1 MYSSENVEVKFDLFE
16 CFCSNLTGDVT
27 EEITSKETQKK
38 IDSLTLKEK
47 KYFEKLQLQI
57 VDTILIDNGQIVA
70 WLFTDKNGY
79 VMNHSRSKLNRE
91 AIINYYIIEIKK
103 FLIDKL
109 GIRSLSKIN
118 NEKMIN
124 DFEIFEN
131 SINLKTPPDILY
143 KKKHCEYLIHF
154 HMMKCILIT
163 YNSVEENS
171 NKKKFYNVIEMNKIL
186 KNSNKLSSVK
196 LIQFILDVR
205 VFNHF
210 ATASKYVDLTRVRF
224 QQMKIEYECNQ
235 RDNFKKKIK
244 LYIENP
250 KQIASPS
257 SKKNT
262 IPNLRRTLSKRFSTQ
277 SMINTTIYNSAKN
290 MSCRSSLNSFSA
302 AENNNNLAN
311 SNSDITNSNLP
322 VLFFSTPLTP
332 LNNSNLQSL
341 YEKIIFHLVKHIEN
355 FKKITL
361 LKCDFSFIKLN
372 NENFAFVG
380 GGFVA
385 IGFDRCGEEFIE
397 KRRKLKS
404 AMDNLYKKRIPP
416 DIHNFNKIKKI
427 AEEHKCHGDFCDF
440 VVPEASKVET
450 KQNALNSILLHSK
463 VQKENKFSQ
472 RDKDYTLPNR
482 LSLFKIKQAYDN
494 PSIVNMVLKAYS
506 IFPKEANRELLSLQI
521 AKEKDEINREKSA
534 QIFSSK
540 SKPSSLKISLFT
552 DICKEIKERIILYKP
567 KENKFENINFDNL
580 YTTVGVCYNCFVI
593 YSLINKYISTFDF
606 NSMTYKNEAKAKSL
620 LVQGEKFIMTPSTTN
635 FSNDNTIYQGELNDE
650 CLRKSL
656 MKTIE
661 KKREQF
667 IEDNR
672 NGSYI
677 KRLYKNRIT
686 RKEENKQMLNYYID
700 IGAPRRKIDINLK
713 NEEIET
719 KTEKQIIPMF
729 NIHIKQEKKTN
740 KKKICYKEG
749 RSSSAL
755 MKNRRVHMG
764 YTSSI
769 NLDIKGIRPSYA
781 KSNSGSIMNLD
792 IDIIHNLRNI
802 RHSSSMSSLLST
814 PNDQIAIKKK
824 NKIHLTSIFYSKT
837 FEKVNKNIPYYNIS
851 SPIAKYKDGNHIV
864 TNEEARSVR
873 ALLTSVTSQEYMKL
887 AGIEP
892 NSLLFS
898 SDIFIYDNYTAVPFF
913 IYTSPHPKS
922 SQPSLIIF
930 VINDFFDSYEKYS
943 SFFYE
948 SLRSTQTNANIK
960 IVFFNLPGQPYTLW
974 SSNTKLN
981 NAFYIS
987 FIDRFLFY
995 LFQNKKAFDHTYSGF
1010 FVGFGN
1016 GAHIALSY
1024 LLVYEKFCSFIKGSI
1039 CVNSFMKNDTF
1050 IKGLM
1055 KEILRKLK
1063 KNESEEDICS
1073 FIKNVCKSDEDE
1085 NIIFKRNSLLDIIKG
1100 YHYNLDIKGSNTKKD
1115 IYGINTF
1122 VKDISCPVVF
1132 VNSVNDSFVNI
1143 ENIKTMIDIS
1153 KREYIL
1159 EIDDIDK
1166 YLNYQFSFEKFFNG
1180 NDSSKEKYEDFY
1192 GKNSK
1197 PFSLFQHINN
1207 KPKRFFIKL
1216 NTDAHNLINF
1226 SNSTIHI
1233 MTNIIKCFFS
1243 DYVNRI
1249 NNINLDTK

>member
-1 MYSSENVEVKFDLFE
+1 MYSPENIEAKFDLFE
-16 CFCSNLTGDVT
+16 CFCSNLTGDAT
-27 EEITSKETQKK
+27 EEVTSKEIKKK

-47 KYFEKLQLQI
+47 KYFDKIQLQI
-57 VDTILIDNGQIVA
+57 VDTILIDNGQIIA
-70 WLFTDKNGY
+70 WLFTDKNAY
-79 VMNHSRSKLNRE
+79 LMNHSRSKLNRE
-91 AIINYYIIEIKK
+91 EILFFYISEIKK
-103 FLIDKL
+103 FLIDEL

-118 NEKMIN
+118 NEKILN

-131 SINLKTPPDILY
+131 SINLQISPDILY
-143 KKKHCEYLIHF
+143 KKQHCGYLFHF
-154 HMMKCILIT
+154 HMMKCFLLT
-163 YNSVEENS
+163 YNSMEENS
-171 NKKKFYNVIEMNKIL
+171 NKKKFYNLIETNKVL

-196 LIQFILDVR
+196 LIQFIKDVR

-210 ATASKYVDLTRVRF
+210 GTESQYIDLTKARF
-224 QQMKIEYECNQ
+224 QQIKIEYECNQ
-235 RDNFKKKIK
+235 NDNYRKKIK
-244 LYIENP
+244 IYIENP

-257 SKKNT
+257 SKKAIISN
-262 IPNLRRTLSKRFSTQ
+262 IRKTLTKRPQTQ
-277 SMINTTIYNSAKN
+277 SMINTTLHNSAKN
-290 MSCRSSLNSFSA
+290 MSCRSSLNSFSGDN
-302 AENNNNLAN
+302 NNNNLAN
-311 SNSDITNSNLP
+311 SNSDLSKSNLP

-332 LNNSNLQSL
+332 LNNANLQNV
-341 YEKIIFHLVKHIEN
+341 YEKIIFNLVKHIEN

-361 LKCDFSFIKLN
+361 LKCDFSFIKLK

-380 GGFVA
+380 GGYFA
-385 IGFDRCGEEFIE
+385 IGFDHYGEEFIE

-416 DIHNFNKIKKI
+416 DITNFNKIKKI
-427 AEEHKCHGDFCDF
+427 TEDHKCHGDFCNF
-440 VVPEASKVET
+440 VVPEVSKAEA
-450 KQNALNSILLHSK
+450 KKNALNSVLLHTK

-472 RDKDYTLPNR
+472 RDKDYTLPNK
-482 LSLFKIKQAYDN
+482 LSLFKIKRAYDN

-521 AKEKDEINREKSA
+521 AKEKDELIRKKNE
-534 QIFSSK
+534 QIFSA
-540 SKPSSLKISLFT
+540 KPFNLKVSLFT
-552 DICKEIKERIILYKP
+552 DISKEIKDRIILYKP

-606 NSMTYKNEAKAKSL
+606 NTMTYKNEAKAKSFL
-620 LVQGEKFIMTPSTTN
+620 AQGEKFIISPNTTN

-661 KKREQF
+661 KKREEF
-667 IEDNR
+667 VEDNR

-677 KRLYKNRIT
+677 KRLYKNRTT
-686 RKEENKQMLNYYID
+686 RKDENKQMLNYYID
-700 IGAPRRKIDINLK
+700 IGAPKRKISVDLK

-719 KTEKQIIPMF
+719 KTEKKIVPMF
-729 NIHIKQEKKTN
+729 NIHVKEEKKQKKN
-740 KKKICYKEG
+740 KFCYKEG
-749 RSSSAL
+749 RSTSVL

-769 NLDIKGIRPSYA
+769 NFDVNTDVRPSYA
-781 KSNSGSIMNLD
+781 KSNIGNTMNLD
-792 IDIIHNLRNI
+792 IDIIHNLRHI
-802 RHSSSMSSLLST
+802 RHSSSMSSLLSA
-814 PNDQIAIKKK
+814 PNDQINIKKK

-851 SPIAKYKDGNHIV
+851 SPISKYKDGNHIV
-864 TNEEARSVR
+864 TNEEAHSVL

-887 AGIEP
+887 AGIKP

-898 SDIFIYDNYTAVPFF
+898 SDIFIYDNYTAVPFY
-913 IYTSPHPKS
+913 IYTFPHHKPP
-922 SQPSLIIF
+922 QTNLIIF
-930 VINDFFDSYEKYS
+930 VINDFFDSYEKYF
-943 SFFYE
+943 SFFSDSFRFTE
-948 SLRSTQTNANIK
+948 ANANIT

-981 NAFYIS
+981 NVFYIS

-995 LFQNKKAFDHTYSGF
+995 LYQNKKAFDHTYSGF

-1024 LLVYEKFCSFIKGSI
+1024 LLVYEKFCSFFKGAI
-1039 CVNSFMKNDTF
+1039 CVNAFIKSDTF

-1055 KEILRKLK
+1055 KEILRRLK
-1063 KNESEEDICS
+1063 KNETEEEICS

-1085 NIIFKRNSLLDIIKG
+1085 NIILKRNSLLDIIKG
-1100 YHYNLDIKGSNTKKD
+1100 YHYNLEIKGSSTKKD
-1115 IYGINTF
+1115 VYGINTF
-1122 VKDISCPVVF
+1122 VKDISCPLVF

-1143 ENIKTMIDIS
+1143 ENIKSMIDIS
-1153 KREYIL
+1153 KKEYML

-1166 YLNYQFSFEKFFNG
+1166 FLNYQFSFKKLFNG
-1180 NDSSKEKYEDFY
+1180 NCSSKEKYEEFY
-1192 GKNSK
+1192 GKSSK
-1197 PFSLFQHINN
+1197 SHSLLEHITN

-1216 NTDAHNLINF
+1216 NTDAHNLINY

-1243 DYVNRI
+1243 DYVNII
-1249 NNINLDTK
+1249 NNINIDTK